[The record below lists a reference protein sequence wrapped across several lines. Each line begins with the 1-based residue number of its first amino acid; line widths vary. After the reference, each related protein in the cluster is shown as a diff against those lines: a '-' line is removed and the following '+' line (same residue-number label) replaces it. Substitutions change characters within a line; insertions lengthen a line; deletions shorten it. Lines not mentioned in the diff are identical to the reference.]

1 MNATDSLHSIRDWVR
16 WGASRFNEAGLFF
29 GHGTDNALDEAW
41 LLALHALHL
50 DQSLPESYLACQVT
64 QDEAAAIADLFARRI
79 KERQPAAY
87 LIGKAWFAGLEFVV
101 NPQVLVPRS
110 PLAELIERGF
120 EPWIETER
128 VERVLDLCTGSGCI
142 AIAAAHYLPHA
153 VVDAVDISAEALEVA
168 RENLEAHGLEGRLH
182 LLQGDLYQPVP
193 RGVGY
198 DVILSNPPYVSSE
211 EYASLPEE
219 YRREPALGLEAGDQ
233 GLAVA
238 IRILRDAHRY
248 LKSGGILVLEV
259 GNSAQALMD
268 RYPDVAFTW
277 LAFERGG
284 DGVLLL
290 REDEL
295 RGLVF

>member
-1 MNATDSLHSIRDWVR
+1 MNTIDSLQSIRDWVR
-16 WGASRFNEAGLFF
+16 WGASRFTEAGLFF

-50 DQSLPESYLACQVT
+50 DHSLPEAYLDCRVT
-64 QDEAAAIADLFARRI
+64 QDEAATIAGLYDRRI
-79 KERQPAAY
+79 KERLPAAY
-87 LIGKAWFAGLEFVV
+87 LTGKAWFAGLEFVV

-120 EPWIETER
+120 EPWIKTDR
-128 VERVLDLCTGSGCI
+128 IERVLDLCTGSGCI
-142 AIAAAHYLPHA
+142 AIAAAHYLPLA
-153 VVDAVDISAEALEVA
+153 AVDAVDISLDALAVA
-168 RENLEAHGLEGRLH
+168 QKNVHTHDLEGRLT
-182 LLQGDLYQPVP
+182 LLHGDLYEPLP

-198 DVILSNPPYVSSE
+198 DVIISNPPYVSSE

-238 IRILRDAHRY
+238 IRILREAHRY

-284 DGVLLL
+284 EGVLLL
-290 REDEL
+290 PEDEL